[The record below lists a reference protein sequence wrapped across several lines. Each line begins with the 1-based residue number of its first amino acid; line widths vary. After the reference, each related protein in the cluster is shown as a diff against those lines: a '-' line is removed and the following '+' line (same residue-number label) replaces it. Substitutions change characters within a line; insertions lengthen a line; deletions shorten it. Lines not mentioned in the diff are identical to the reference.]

1 MEEELEEKINFWING
16 VCTCIVVIIGVI
28 LNFFSIYIIW
38 KKYENANIFYQML
51 ISLLC
56 FDSLVLVTCM
66 NLSLSLA
73 FRVNNAVTMHM
84 FPYFSYP
91 LPLIAIT
98 ASTFM
103 TVAIAHERYL
113 AVKDPLQYSQHMKTP
128 KLQAQRL
135 KLYLFVVIA
144 ISVVVNVP
152 HFIELEVRY
161 VDTSLIVNNATDL
174 CHQNKSEVSTG
185 SLANDTMQQVEEIQS
200 ANATFQTMFCYTALG
215 ENPYYLNYYRNWA
228 KLIITGIVP
237 FVLLIFFNTYIFRAI
252 KKVANRRKRL
262 TSAAPAAPHQPLS
275 TEQPN
280 DRNKTMSIGLG
291 VTPSSRPAHSST
303 KRKDEENLSMVFVA
317 IVTIFLFCHSLKIA
331 LNLYDGITG
340 KVGATRW
347 NRIGGYFSNFLIV
360 LNSAINMVVYCILN
374 RKFRN
379 YFLKAIEGTSPCFQK
394 CAKRSEHTEEA
405 MAPDTKPLKSTRM
418 IEMSTVNDPT
428 EDAIDLQNLPS
439 KSTQTLK

>member
-1 MEEELEEKINFWING
+1 
-16 VCTCIVVIIGVI
+16 
-28 LNFFSIYIIW
+28 
-38 KKYENANIFYQML
+38 ML

-228 KLIITGIVP
+228 KLFITGIAP
-237 FVLLIFFNTYIFRAI
+237 FVLLIFYLHYHT
-252 KKVANRRKRL
+252 RK
-262 TSAAPAAPHQPLS
+262 
-275 TEQPN
+275 
-280 DRNKTMSIGLG
+280 
-291 VTPSSRPAHSST
+291 
-303 KRKDEENLSMVFVA
+303 
-317 IVTIFLFCHSLKIA
+317 
-331 LNLYDGITG
+331 
-340 KVGATRW
+340 
-347 NRIGGYFSNFLIV
+347 NF
-360 LNSAINMVVYCILN
+360 
-374 RKFRN
+374 
-379 YFLKAIEGTSPCFQK
+379 
-394 CAKRSEHTEEA
+394 
-405 MAPDTKPLKSTRM
+405 
-418 IEMSTVNDPT
+418 
-428 EDAIDLQNLPS
+428 
-439 KSTQTLK
+439 